1 VKLSAEALAGYDEE
15 VHGTFLARTFI
26 NGILCEELYLF
37 PETPV
42 TVQTNLLPT
51 DSLQVGV
58 FKQENYRPVGIVE
71 GTEGKFYYE
80 NTAGEI
86 NYADVAIDGD
96 DIISF
101 TLPAEVGDQAWVKI
115 FCTHGACVDS
125 DRDHWCDSTI
135 CDDWV
140 SGADANGD
148 DHCDVCGKKM
158 LLRSD
163 GAKSCSLEELLD
175 SAADGD
181 IVKLPENHNVAAN
194 AYAAVWFNPDE
205 DITVTVD
212 LNGFNLSVTSSA
224 YLLGIGNGTLKII
237 DSSEDKTG
245 SLSNPEGRG
254 ILELDGGV
262 FDLSEYHDPSGITV
276 FNGQD
281 VPAAISGYTG
291 DPTPIRLILP
301 EGYGATIE
309 MDNKTFCTNT
319 IPADFI
325 AIVVE
330 LPQLALDGGSKT
342 LKNAHLVA
350 EKALLVGYLNGQL
363 KAVQAVETVTPEITI
378 TDEVLAYVTAQGGEV
393 KVFLLNGDFAPN
405 YRVLGSE

>member
-1 VKLSAEALAGYDEE
+1 M
-15 VHGTFLARTFI
+15 
-26 NGILCEELYLF
+26 
-37 PETPV
+37 P
-42 TVQTNLLPT
+42 
-51 DSLQVGV
+51 
-58 FKQENYRPVGIVE
+58 
-71 GTEGKFYYE
+71 
-80 NTAGEI
+80 
-86 NYADVAIDGD
+86 
-96 DIISF
+96 
-101 TLPAEVGDQAWVKI
+101 
-115 FCTHGACVDS
+115 
-125 DRDHWCDSTI
+125 
-135 CDDWV
+135 
-140 SGADANGD
+140 GADANGD
-148 DHCDVCGKKM
+148 DHCDVCGQGM
-158 LLRSD
+158 FLRSGGVED
-163 GAKSCSLEELLD
+163 CSLEQLLD

-181 IVKLPENHNVAAN
+181 IIRLLADNNIAGGEYWNT
-194 AYAAVWFNPDE
+194 AVWFNPE
-205 DITVTVD
+205 ETITVTVD
-212 LNGFNLSVTSSA
+212 LNGFDFSVTESK

-237 DSSEDKTG
+237 DSSVGKTG

-262 FDLSEYHDPSGITV
+262 FDLSEYPDPSGITV

-281 VPAAISGYTG
+281 APVAISGYTG

-350 EKALLVGYLNGQL
+350 KKALLVGYLNGQL
-363 KAVQAVETVTPEITI
+363 KAAQVVETVTPEITI